1 MWYAYA
7 PMTRTNEDVA
17 LTFPSD
23 GGSFACSASNSAG
36 LRLTFTRRGD
46 SVRVRHTLAEH
57 FQGAP
62 GVAHGGIVATL
73 LDEVSCAAVFFVRGQ
88 MVVTG
93 ELSVRYERPCP
104 VGRALDLEAHV
115 TGARPRYLIV
125 EAVLCEDGQVL
136 ARSHGKFFPQ
146 ARAEAAP

>member
-1 MWYAYA
+1 
-7 PMTRTNEDVA
+7 MTRTNEEVE

-23 GGSFACSASNSAG
+23 GGCFGCSASNPNG
-36 LRLTFTRRGD
+36 LRLTFRRRGD
-46 SVRVRHTLAEH
+46 SVLVRHAIAEH
-57 FQGAP
+57 FHGAP
-62 GVAHGGIVATL
+62 GIAHGGIVATL

-104 VGRALDLEAHV
+104 VGRPLDLEAHV
-115 TGARPRYLIV
+115 TAEHPRYLIV
-125 EAVLCEDGQVL
+125 EAEVCEDGQVL

-146 ARAEAAP
+146 TRAEAAP

>member
-1 MWYAYA
+1 
-7 PMTRTNEDVA
+7 MTQTNEDAA
-17 LTFPSD
+17 LSFPSD
-23 GGSFACSASNSAG
+23 GGCFGCSASNPAG

-46 SVRVRHTLAEH
+46 SVRVRHTIADH
-57 FQGAP
+57 FHGAP
-62 GVAHGGIVATL
+62 GIAHGGIVATL
-73 LDEVSCAAVFFVRGQ
+73 LDEVSCAAMFFVRGQ

-104 VGRALDLEAHV
+104 VGRPLELEAHV
-115 TGARPRYLIV
+115 TREHPRYLVV
-125 EAVLCEDGQVL
+125 EAEVRDDGQVL

>member
-1 MWYAYA
+1 
-7 PMTRTNEDVA
+7 MTQANEEVA
-17 LTFPSD
+17 LTFPAD
-23 GGSFACSASNSAG
+23 GGCFGCSASNAQG
-36 LRLTFTRRGD
+36 LRLTFRRRGD
-46 SVRVRHTLAEH
+46 SVRVRHTIADH
-57 FQGAP
+57 FHPAP
-62 GVAHGGIVATL
+62 GIAHGGIVATL

-104 VGRALDLEAHV
+104 VGRALDLEAQV
-115 TGARPRYLIV
+115 TGEHARYLVV